1 MQMRRTQIGG
11 ISVAKKY
18 LLSVLLLAVLFL
30 PHFNVEYLQ
39 RFSFSRVLTA
49 MRYLSLFVML
59 LGIISWVLMYRG
71 RLNYSIFVLLAFY
84 TATIALSTVIN
95 RGDLF
100 EALQSYLIRY
110 LPLLFLSLLLQ
121 LYPYYAVQALY
132 IILEILCLANLVSM
146 VLYPEGLYLSELTN
160 NRCFLLGHK
169 NSVGYFTVA
178 LLALSIYKNHL
189 KNRRE
194 YGK

>member
-1 MQMRRTQIGG
+1 MRRTQIGG

-71 RLNYSIFVLLAFY
+71 RLNYSIFILLAFY

-169 NSVGYFTVA
+169 AGRHPGDPHHLHARGHAA
-178 LLALSIYKNHL
+178 L
-189 KNRRE
+189 
-194 YGK
+194 